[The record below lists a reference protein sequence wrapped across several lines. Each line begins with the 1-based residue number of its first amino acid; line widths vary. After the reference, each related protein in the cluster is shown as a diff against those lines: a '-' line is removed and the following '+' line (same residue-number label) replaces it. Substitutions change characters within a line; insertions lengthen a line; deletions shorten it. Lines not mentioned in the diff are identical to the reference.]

1 MTETKKNKQQQIKAD
16 RTNLLLTECEKLKVT
31 AKEFTDKS
39 AFRLNKLG
47 KIIDYYPKGNKCFWH
62 ESKTWGEVSN
72 ITNFIKFEY
81 ANRN

>member
-1 MTETKKNKQQQIKAD
+1 MNKAKQSKLLLLKAE

-81 ANRN
+81 Q

>member
-1 MTETKKNKQQQIKAD
+1 MTETKKNKQQQIKAE

-62 ESKTWGEVSN
+62 ESKTWGEVMD
-72 ITNFIKFEY
+72 IVKFINFEY